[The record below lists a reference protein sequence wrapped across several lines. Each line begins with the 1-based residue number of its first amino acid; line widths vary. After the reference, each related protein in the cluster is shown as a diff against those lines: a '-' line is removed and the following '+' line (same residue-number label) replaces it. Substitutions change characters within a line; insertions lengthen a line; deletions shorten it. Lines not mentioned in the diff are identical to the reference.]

1 MVEFIAQDE
10 GRYDR
15 HHLISWWDQKKLAEA
30 SVVVIGAGALG
41 NEVIKLLALLGIGHV
56 LVVDFDVVS
65 RSNLTRMVLFRE
77 EDVGKSKVEV
87 SLQRARELNPEIEI
101 RGIHGDLRTDV
112 GLGEY
117 RAADLVIGGL
127 DSVHA
132 RWALNRKC
140 MLAGTPWID
149 GGISDFHGHVARY
162 NPDGG
167 ACYECTFTDATY
179 ERFDRRY
186 SCPYGLVERFAETK
200 VPTTAITTS
209 IIASLQVQ
217 EALYI
222 LNDVENAGLKP
233 GERLSVFLKP
243 YRLFVDRLPL
253 NPDCLAHTT
262 LPKSIPKLNKKSRE
276 QPIHQMVKEMG
287 LEGAKVKALKLPFE
301 IVHRFTCP
309 HCGENE
315 TVMKPKEKV
324 FHDEAICPKCHEMR
338 EVETLDEI
346 ALSSDFAALS
356 LKELK
361 VPEREILAFTV
372 NNPDSERVIYRE
384 LAGGEL

>member
-1 MVEFIAQDE
+1 LVEFISQDE

-15 HHLISWWDQKKLAEA
+15 HHLISWWDQDKLAEA
-30 SVVVIGAGALG
+30 SVIVIGAGALG
-41 NEVIKLLALLGIGHV
+41 NEVIKLLALLGIGHI

-77 EDVGKSKVEV
+77 GDVGKSKVEV
-87 SLQRARELNPEIEI
+87 AVQRARELNPEIEI
-101 RGIHGDLRTDV
+101 RGIHGDLRIDV
-112 GLGEY
+112 GLGEF

-162 NPDGG
+162 DPHAG

-209 IIASLQVQ
+209 IIASLQIQ
-217 EALYI
+217 EALFI
-222 LNDVENAGLKP
+222 LNDVENAGLNP
-233 GERLSVFLKP
+233 GERLSIYLKP
-243 YRLFVDRLPL
+243 YRLFVDELPQ
-253 NPDCLAHTT
+253 NPDCMAHSTI
-262 LPKSIPKLNKKSRE
+262 SSDIPKLSKKWRE
-276 QPIHQMVKEMG
+276 QPIHQMMNETELG
-287 LEGAKVKALKLPFE
+287 ETKVNTLKLPFE
-301 IVHRFTCP
+301 IVHRFYCP
-309 HCGENE
+309 ECDEGES
-315 TVMKPKEKV
+315 VMKPKEKV
-324 FHDEAICPKCHEMR
+324 FHDEAICPRCHTMR
-338 EVETLDEI
+338 QVETIGEIDLDSEL
-346 ALSSDFAALS
+346 AGLS
-356 LKELK
+356 LAELYI
-361 VPEREILAFTV
+361 PEREILAFAA
-372 NNPDSERVIYRE
+372 DHHGSELFIYRE
-384 LAGGEL
+384 LAEDF

>member
-77 EDVGKSKVEV
+77 GDVGKSKVEV
-87 SLQRARELNPEIEI
+87 AVQRARELNPEIEI
-101 RGIHGDLRTDV
+101 RGIHGDLRIDV
-112 GLGEY
+112 GLGEF
-117 RAADLVIGGL
+117 RAADLVFGCL
-127 DSVHA
+127 DSVNA

-149 GGISDFHGHVARY
+149 GGISDFHGHVTRY
-162 NPDGG
+162 DPQAG

-179 ERFDRRY
+179 ERFDHRY

-217 EALYI
+217 EAMFI
-222 LNDVENAGLKP
+222 LNGVENAGLNP
-233 GERLSVFLKP
+233 GERLAVYLKP
-243 YRLFVDRLPL
+243 YRLFVDKLPV

-262 LPKSIPKLNKKSRE
+262 LPPDIPKFNIPNRGQSVRQVANEL
-276 QPIHQMVKEMG
+276 G
-287 LEGAKVKALKLPFE
+287 LADANLKALELPFE
-301 IVHRFTCP
+301 IVQCFHCP
-309 HCGENE
+309 QCGESE
-315 TVMKPKEKV
+315 DVMKPKEKV
-324 FHDEAICPKCHEMR
+324 FHDEAICPRCHTMR
-338 EVETLDEI
+338 EVQTIKEI
-346 ALSSDFAALS
+346 DLNSELAALS
-356 LKELK
+356 LEALHI
-361 VPEREILAFTV
+361 PDREILGFIADGAGPEHIV
-372 NNPDSERVIYRE
+372 YRE
-384 LAGGEL
+384 LGGDI